1 MALLRAKPM
10 RQRSD
15 KQARF
20 ERELSTAKTE
30 ILGRARYSCELCGDR
45 SARLDA
51 HHPFSRRELGAW
63 TNHPSCLV
71 VVCAKDHRA
80 ITDASNPTAHRL
92 KYEAQAQVVLR
103 LAEMA
108 GVESVLDDLPGAL
121 KLQAM
126 QLTDLL
132 GEPT

>member
-1 MALLRAKPM
+1 MALLRSRPL

-51 HHPFSRRELGAW
+51 HHPFDRHTLGAW
-63 TNHPSCLV
+63 TNHPACLCV
-71 VVCAKDHRA
+71 LCPICHRSV
-80 ITDASNPTAHRL
+80 TDASNPAAHRL
-92 KYEAQAQVVLR
+92 KYEAQAQVVVR